1 MFDYHIF
8 TCILYCKSHGSGLYL
23 LYSLIY
29 LDKIIHPVETTKE
42 VGHGIK
48 ELAVAGA
55 GVNAYGN
62 NVDGFT
68 TEKHVT
74 AVTNAATDIADAGM
88 GVNSYGTN
96 VDMK

>member
-1 MFDYHIF
+1 MLVFI
-8 TCILYCKSHGSGLYL
+8 S
-23 LYSLIY
+23 
-29 LDKIIHPVETTKE
+29 PPPE

>member
-1 MFDYHIF
+1 MTCSPAVLLNPLNTLTSSALAFNITCWMKKSSIF
-8 TCILYCKSHGSGLYL
+8 GVESVPL
-23 LYSLIY
+23 LL
-29 LDKIIHPVETTKE
+29 
-42 VGHGIK
+42 
-48 ELAVAGA
+48 LAMLL
-55 GVNAYGN
+55 GN

>member
-1 MFDYHIF
+1 MV
-8 TCILYCKSHGSGLYL
+8 LQSL
-23 LYSLIY
+23 LYDIDVDTL
-29 LDKIIHPVETTKE
+29 TE

-74 AVTNAATDIADAGM
+74 AVTNVATDIADAGM
-88 GVNSYGTN
+88 GVNAYGTN